1 MSVITW
7 DHVDNQQTILT
18 EKQLESV
25 FLLNS
30 LNSVH
35 EETTISNS
43 DSPNITTTTITDQ
56 FDKCED
62 HITQNNDIS
71 IHTASH
77 FYSWL
82 WSVEQNLSAEIPKVP
97 SEFLTF
103 ISRRKCE
110 CSKVL
115 NIVEEILSKLSTLE
129 NNYLSISQSTN
140 ELHELCEHLL
150 KQQNE
155 MIEYANSIEDS
166 LVNFV
171 QVDMIQAVSDV
182 FEDYFQLKE
191 LKVSNFVVSHEKLLP
206 MLNKL
211 DSSLIY
217 FRDHPDFKESPNYL
231 IKVKSSLKIALDH
244 IKAHVTN
251 IIGRTIN
258 ELLELHDV
266 ISPENSFILLYGRFR
281 SQGPKIRSLM
291 TLLEDRV
298 HVTDEYAHVIQECH
312 KFYLHHREELL
323 TPIAQNGVSDLVQ
336 KYRGD
341 HCALLRTA
349 GAFMVHMCEDEMRF
363 QMLQKLCRC
372 LYDAV
377 RPLIIHI
384 NHVEILSE
392 LCDILKYE
400 LLQYDDPQ
408 KTITNSPDMMAFT
421 DLCSMLLADIQ
432 ERLVFRAHI
441 YIKSQ
446 IFGFVPSPGDLSY
459 PEKLEMMNDIAE
471 SISVP
476 TNSNNSS
483 DQKNESAESEAV
495 TSGTDSSESN
505 QQKAS
510 TTSDLVI
517 QPGPNMSLAPADL
530 HGMWYPTVRRTL
542 VCLSKLSRCL
552 DANSFRGLAQ
562 ECVSMC
568 VLSLVKASES
578 ISLRRTTIDGQLFL
592 IKHLLILRE
601 QMVPFGIEFLVKE
614 TSLDFSPYK
623 NVARSIWEHKGSG
636 LFSLTKENALLRF
649 LLETPNAI
657 DIELDSRRQLDSQ
670 LKYTCELL
678 IEQQIMLLTGEIPN
692 FLKRAHS
699 ILAAPGAR
707 LADQPFASVSYIKEI
722 ISNAHRL
729 LCSALG
735 RSSNRPDTTIKHH
748 SVPNLRKCLHIYLA
762 NPDTENILLRR
773 IQSGVISQWRS
784 MFQLLTDHYNDEDR
798 MIIGCPTESQ
808 IRLLFQDICN
818 RPVLV
823 SS

>member
-7 DHVDNQQTILT
+7 DHIDNQQTLLT

-30 LNSVH
+30 LNSIH
-35 EETTISNS
+35 GETTLSS
-43 DSPNITTTTITDQ
+43 TTTRTTFNANQTDKYECQ
-56 FDKCED
+56 T
-62 HITQNNDIS
+62 TQDDVS
-71 IHTASH
+71 IQSASH

-82 WSVEQNLSAEIPKVP
+82 WSVEQKLSAEIPEVP

-103 ISRRKCE
+103 LSRKKLE
-110 CSKVL
+110 CSKIL
-115 NIVEEILSKLSTLE
+115 SIVEEILSKLSILE

-150 KQQNE
+150 RQQNE
-155 MIEYANSIEDS
+155 MIEYASSIEEC
-166 LVNFV
+166 LTNFV
-171 QVDMIQAVSDV
+171 QVDMIQA
-182 FEDYFQLKE
+182 E
-191 LKVSNFVVSHEKLLP
+191 LGVSNFIVSREKLLP
-206 MLNKL
+206 ILNKL
-211 DSSLIY
+211 DSSLLY
-217 FRDHPDFKESPNYL
+217 FQEHPNFKESPNYL
-231 IKVKSSLKIALDH
+231 IKVKSSLKIALEY
-244 IKAHVTN
+244 IKSNVTN
-251 IIGRTIN
+251 IIERTIN

-291 TLLEDRV
+291 TLLEKRI
-298 HVTDEYAHVIQECH
+298 HVTDEYAQVIQECH

-323 TPIAQNGVSDLVQ
+323 TPVAQNGVSDLLQ
-336 KYRGD
+336 KYAGD
-341 HCALLRTA
+341 HCTLLRTA
-349 GAFMVHMCEDEMRF
+349 GTFIVHMCEDEMRLF
-363 QMLQKLCRC
+363 NQFFSPNFSQSINQMLFKLCRC

-392 LCDILKYE
+392 LCDILKDE
-400 LLQYDDPQ
+400 LLQHDDAK
-408 KTITNSPDMMAFT
+408 KTTNSPDILAFT
-421 DLCSMLLADIQ
+421 DLCGMLLADIQ
-432 ERLVFRAHI
+432 ERLIFRAHI

-446 IFGFVPSPGDLSY
+446 IFGFVPSSGDLSY
-459 PEKLEMMNDIAE
+459 PEKLEMMNDIAK
-471 SISVP
+471 SVSMP
-476 TNSNNSS
+476 VNSNNSPDKEKEHENS
-483 DQKNESAESEAV
+483 EAIVAES
-495 TSGTDSSESN
+495 DSSESN
-505 QQKAS
+505 LQDKS
-510 TTSDLVI
+510 TTSDLAI

-552 DANSFRGLAQ
+552 DADSFRGLAQ

-568 VLSLVKASES
+568 VQSLVKASDL

-623 NVARSIWEHKGSG
+623 NVARSIWEQKGTG
-636 LFSLTKENALLRF
+636 LFSLNKENALLRF

-670 LKYTCELL
+670 LKYTCELF
-678 IEQQIMLLTGEIPN
+678 IEQQVLQLTGELSN

-699 ILAAPGAR
+699 ILAAPGTR
-707 LADQPFASVSYIKEI
+707 LADQPFANPSYIKEI
-722 ISNAHRL
+722 VSNAHRL
-729 LCSALG
+729 LCIALG
-735 RSSNRPDTTIKHH
+735 RSSSSNRPDTVNHNT
-748 SVPNLRKCLHIYLA
+748 VPNLRKCLHIYLA

-784 MFQLLTDHYNDEDR
+784 MYQLLTDHYNDEDR

-808 IRLLFQDICN
+808 IRLIFQDNWN
-818 RPVLV
+818 RSIL
-823 SS
+823 SI

>member
-7 DHVDNQQTILT
+7 DHVDNQQTLLT

-30 LNSVH
+30 LNSIH
-35 EETTISNS
+35 GETTVSS
-43 DSPNITTTTITDQ
+43 TTTHTTFNTNQTDKYDYQ
-56 FDKCED
+56 T
-62 HITQNNDIS
+62 TQQDVS
-71 IHTASH
+71 IQSASH

-82 WSVEQNLSAEIPKVP
+82 WSVEQNLSAEIPEVP

-103 ISRRKCE
+103 LSRKKLE

-115 NIVEEILSKLSTLE
+115 SIVEEILSKLSILE

-150 KQQNE
+150 RQQNE
-155 MIEYANSIEDS
+155 MIEYASSIEEC
-166 LVNFV
+166 LANFV
-171 QVDMIQAVSDV
+171 QVDMLQA
-182 FEDYFQLKE
+182 E
-191 LKVSNFVVSHEKLLP
+191 LGVSNFVVSREKLLP
-206 MLNKL
+206 ILNKL
-211 DSSLIY
+211 DSSLLY
-217 FRDHPDFKESPNYL
+217 FLEHPNFKESPNYL
-231 IKVKSSLKIALDH
+231 IKVKSSLKIALEY
-244 IKAHVTN
+244 IKSNVTN
-251 IIGRTIN
+251 VIERTIN

-291 TLLEDRV
+291 TLLEERI
-298 HVTDEYAHVIQECH
+298 HVTDEYAQVIQECH

-323 TPIAQNGVSDLVQ
+323 TPVAQNGVSELLQ
-336 KYRGD
+336 KYTGD
-341 HCALLRTA
+341 HCTLLRTA
-349 GAFMVHMCEDEMRF
+349 GTFILHMCEDEMRLF
-363 QMLQKLCRC
+363 NQFFSSNFSQSINQMLSKLCRC

-392 LCDILKYE
+392 LCDILKDE
-400 LLQYDDPQ
+400 LLQQDDPK
-408 KTITNSPDMMAFT
+408 KTTNSPDMLAFN
-421 DLCSMLLADIQ
+421 DLCGMLLADIQ
-432 ERLVFRAHI
+432 ERLIFRAHI
-441 YIKSQ
+441 YVKSQ

-459 PEKLEMMNDIAE
+459 PEKLEMMNDIAK
-471 SISVP
+471 SISMP
-476 TNSNNSS
+476 IDSNNSPDKEKEHENS
-483 DQKNESAESEAV
+483 EEIVAES
-495 TSGTDSSESN
+495 DSSESN
-505 QQKAS
+505 LQNKS
-510 TTSDLVI
+510 TTSDFAI

-542 VCLSKLSRCL
+542 VCLSKLNRCL
-552 DANSFRGLAQ
+552 DTDSFRGLAQ

-568 VLSLVKASES
+568 VQSLVKASDS

-623 NVARSIWEHKGSG
+623 NVALSIWEQKGTG
-636 LFSLTKENALLRF
+636 LFSLNKENALLRF

-678 IEQQIMLLTGEIPN
+678 IEQQVLQLTGEMSN

-707 LADQPFASVSYIKEI
+707 LADQPFANPSYIKEI
-722 ISNAHRL
+722 VSNAHRS
-729 LCSALG
+729 LCIALG
-735 RSSNRPDTTIKHH
+735 RSSISNRPDTVKHH
-748 SVPNLRKCLHIYLA
+748 TVPNLRNCLHIYLA

-773 IQSGVISQWRS
+773 IQSGIISQWRS
-784 MFQLLTDHYNDEDR
+784 MYQLVTDHYNDEDR
-798 MIIGCPTESQ
+798 IIIGCPTESQ
-808 IRLLFQDICN
+808 IRLIFQDIWN
-818 RPVLV
+818 RPVL